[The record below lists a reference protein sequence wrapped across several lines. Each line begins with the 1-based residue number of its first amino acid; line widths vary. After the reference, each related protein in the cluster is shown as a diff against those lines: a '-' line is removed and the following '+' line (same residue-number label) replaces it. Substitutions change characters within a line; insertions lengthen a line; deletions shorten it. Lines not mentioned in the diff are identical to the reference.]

1 MLDPLI
7 TFYITVAL
15 MAASGGLGFYAGGRG
30 ISGMKI
36 DLDNTKNEL
45 EKVKNFVYPQPQIKT
60 TPVTVP
66 VAETKAAD
74 PAPVTITPFV

>member
-60 TPVTVP
+60 
-66 VAETKAAD
+66 VAIPASGTETKASD
-74 PAPVTITPFV
+74 PSTVTITPFV